1 VRIFRRYALLAAVVV
16 VCLALLT
23 AQTRGTGLGAPGDL
37 VSLVFK
43 PVQVLLVKLHR
54 GALSIW
60 TEYVEWKSARW
71 DNARLRADNERLR
84 VEALAV
90 EETRQENGRLR
101 RLLELRQQLPI
112 ATLSGEVI
120 AREGGGWVRSLT
132 VNRGRGDGVFIL
144 APVIVPQGLVGRVIR
159 VRAGASVV
167 QLLNDPVSS
176 VGALVQRTRTEGL
189 VEGDAGGHIRFK
201 FMARDGGGIAA
212 GDLLVTSGAGSVF
225 PRGLPIGRVRSVE
238 DKGSALFHFAVLE
251 PVVDFGRLQEVL
263 LVTGQTTQDLAALF
277 TRGG

>member
-1 VRIFRRYALLAAVVV
+1 LLAAVVV
-16 VCLALLT
+16 VCLGLLT

-37 VSLVFK
+37 VSLLFK

-54 GALSIW
+54 GALSVW
-60 TEYVEWKSARW
+60 TEYVDWKSARW

-90 EETRQENGRLR
+90 EETRRENGRLR
-101 RLLELRQQLPI
+101 QLLELRQQLPI
-112 ATLSGEVI
+112 ATLSSEVI
-120 AREGGGWVRSLT
+120 GREGGGWVRSLT
-132 VNRGRGDGVFIL
+132 VNRGRGDGVAPL
-144 APVIVPQGLVGRVIR
+144 APVIVPEGLVGRVIR
-159 VRAGASVV
+159 VRAGASIV
-167 QLLNDPVSS
+167 QLLNDPVST

-189 VEGDAGGHIRFK
+189 VEGDASGHIRFK
-201 FMARDGGGIAA
+201 FMARDGGGIAV
-212 GDLLVTSGAGSVF
+212 GDLLVTSGAGEVF

-263 LVTGQTTQDLAALF
+263 LVTGRTTLDLAALF

>member
-1 VRIFRRYALLAAVVV
+1 LLAAVVV
-16 VCLALLT
+16 VCLGLLT

-37 VSLVFK
+37 VSLLFK
-43 PVQVLLVKLHR
+43 PVQVVLVKLHR
-54 GALSIW
+54 GALSVW
-60 TEYVEWKSARW
+60 TEYVDWKSARW

-90 EETRQENGRLR
+90 EETRRENGRLR
-101 RLLELRQQLPI
+101 LLLELRQQLPI
-112 ATLSGEVI
+112 ATLSSEVI
-120 AREGGGWVRSLT
+120 GREGGGWVRSLT
-132 VNRGRGDGVFIL
+132 VNRGRGDGVAPL
-144 APVIVPQGLVGRVIR
+144 APVIVPEGLVGRVIR

-167 QLLNDPVSS
+167 QLLNDPIST
-176 VGALVQRTRTEGL
+176 VGALAQRTRTEGL
-189 VEGDAGGHIRFK
+189 VEGDASGHIRFK
-201 FMARDGGGIAA
+201 FMARDGGGIAV
-212 GDLLVTSGAGSVF
+212 GDLLVTSGAGEVF

-263 LVTGQTTQDLAALF
+263 LVTGRTTLDLSALF